1 MKEVIKEDKELM
13 IIMNEIERLNHDQF
27 FGGLYNIEEDQ
38 RKMENTVRRNGFD
51 KGYNGPIGRDT

>member
-1 MKEVIKEDKELM
+1 M

-51 KGYNGPIGRDT
+51 KGYNGPIGGTL